1 MKLTPQQLQEFDERG
16 YLFVP
21 ECFSKEEVAALRSE
35 ADQIYASN
43 RQEVW
48 REKSGAPR
56 TAFAAHTYNEAFR
69 LLGAHPRLIGPVEQ
83 LLGEKLYMH
92 QFKINAK
99 AAFDGDVWQW
109 HQDYGTWARDD
120 GMPEPRAMNIS
131 VFLDEV
137 MAINGPL
144 MFIPKSHKHGTLAA
158 GHDEKTTSYPLWTL
172 DKETTQDWP
181 RMAALSRRQVSQAR
195 LSCSTAIWS
204 MRHRQTSR
212 PIHARLCT

>member
-21 ECFSKEEVAALRSE
+21 ECFSKEEVAALHSE
-35 ADQIYASN
+35 ADRIYSSN
-43 RQEVW
+43 REEVW

-56 TAFAAHTYNEAFR
+56 TAFAAHAYNEAFR

-92 QFKINAK
+92 QFKVNAK

-137 MAINGPL
+137 MPINGPL
-144 MFIPKSHKHGTLAA
+144 
-158 GHDEKTTSYPLWTL
+158 
-172 DKETTQDWP
+172 
-181 RMAALSRRQVSQAR
+181 
-195 LSCSTAIWS
+195 
-204 MRHRQTSR
+204 
-212 PIHARLCT
+212 

>member
-1 MKLTPQQLQEFDERG
+1 MKLTPRQLQEFDERG

-21 ECFSKEEVAALRSE
+21 ECFSKKEVAALRSE

-99 AAFDGDVWQW
+99 AAFDGEVWQW

-120 GMPEPRAMNIS
+120 GMPQPREK
-131 VFLDEV
+131 LDIATGIV
-137 MAINGPL
+137 GAI
-144 MFIPKSHKHGTLAA
+144 T
-158 GHDEKTTSYPLWTL
+158 
-172 DKETTQDWP
+172 
-181 RMAALSRRQVSQAR
+181 
-195 LSCSTAIWS
+195 
-204 MRHRQTSR
+204 RH
-212 PIHARLCT
+212 